1 MPMKR
6 LLAFVLLFLSP
17 FSRGQGIPLSVDVN
31 TIALWNFDTDT
42 GNSVFDRGN
51 TPLTGSA
58 SNSTI
63 TAIPGISNNF
73 LTARRF
79 IQANS
84 IINFGP
90 TSNSKLDFSGFSD
103 LSLEMVIYLDGTNS
117 IISTLFDSGNLNISI
132 IDNHL
137 SVSVASSQGHQG
149 LVSQNKLNLNTIYRI
164 SVEFDHGNLAAT
176 VNGLSIGS
184 VLTST
189 PVIQKSFS
197 QNENIVLGGNFS
209 GYIDDV
215 RVSSV
220 FREDIIAPQIALI
233 SPDLNTIMTNS
244 NININATLSDNSSGI
259 DINSVEVKLNGVLQ
273 TGLTITSN
281 SISGNLID
289 PLSQGENELEIYVS
303 DLNGNQQELKGII
316 NFKPGAISTPVNV
329 SAFGWFACSLHQDK
343 NVYCWG
349 QNQYGQL
356 GDGTTIFKPIPQKV
370 LGLKNVDEIA
380 VGALHACARIKTDVY
395 CWGRNTSGELGIGG
409 NLNDPTFVPTKLLS
423 LGKAKSIAA
432 GIAHT
437 CAILIDDSV
446 KCWGRNDSAQLGIG
460 DFANASSP
468 QIVAISSVKQIS
480 LGTGHTCALLNSGA
494 IKCWGNGT
502 NGQLG
507 TGNTSTS
514 AIPVDV
520 QTITNAKKIILSLSN
535 SCAILNND
543 SFRCWGGNDFGQLGT
558 NDTTPFSFPVS
569 PAFSMSVLDLSIGTN
584 HACAV
589 LTNNTIKCWGNNFWG
604 QLGDGTNNNSLIP
617 VQILGV
623 ANALAI
629 ELGQNDSYAIL
640 SDGSIKSWGNNF
652 TGQLGNG
659 SFNPSNAPLGVDFSG
674 SLNILKITQIS
685 AGQGHTCARIS
696 DNSVR
701 CWGSNQFGQ
710 IGADVGTDFT
720 ASIVKMV
727 DGITPLANIQ
737 KVDAGFAHTCALN
750 NSGQVYCWGRNFLRL
765 PVLVS
770 GFTDVAT
777 DVSAGV
783 NFTCILLDSG
793 GVKCF
798 GENNDGQLGTGD
810 FNPNMNPTSVIGIS
824 DAISISVSTQGS
836 HSCAV
841 LSNGKI
847 NCWGRNDFGQLGNG
861 SIAKSNVPV
870 EVLEIDNAVQVSVG
884 SLGTCARL
892 SDGTVRCWGRND
904 FGQLG
909 DGTNSNS
916 LTPVPVYALRNVVHI
931 SSGGENTCARKSNG
945 VLVCWGNNAEGE
957 LGNGGDQNSS
967 IPVNVKNIISISNM
981 DVGESHACAVLTNGK
996 AKCWGFNGLQQSGA
1010 PASGGAQTINRTP
1023 VNVWF

>member
-1 MPMKR
+1 MNVFIS
-6 LLAFVLLFLSP
+6 LLLFFAWPTWAQSPLPLDANTLS
-17 FSRGQGIPLSVDVN
+17 
-31 TIALWNFDTDT
+31 LWNFNTDT
-42 GNSVFDRGN
+42 GTSVLD
-51 TPLTGSA
+51 SA
-58 SNSTI
+58 SAPLNGVATNTSI
-63 TAIPGISNNF
+63 TAIPGISGSF
-73 LTARRF
+73 LTGRRF
-79 IQANS
+79 TQSSSKID
-84 IINFGP
+84 FGP
-90 TSNSKLDFSGFSD
+90 TNNSKLDFSGFTD
-103 LSLEMVIYLDGTNS
+103 LSFEMIVYLDGTSS
-117 IISTLFDSGNLNISI
+117 IFSTIFDNGNLNISL
-132 IDNHL
+132 IDDHL

-149 LVSQNKLNLNTIYRI
+149 LISPNKLNLATAYRI
-164 SVEFDHGNLAAT
+164 SVEFDHGHLAAT
-176 VNGLSIGS
+176 VNGLSVGS
-184 VLTST
+184 VITST
-189 PVIQKSFS
+189 PVIQKSFG
-197 QNENIVLGGNFS
+197 QNENIVLGGNFI
-209 GYIDDV
+209 GYMDDI
-215 RVSSV
+215 RLSSA

-233 SPDLNTIMTNS
+233 SPDLNTVMTNS
-244 NININATLSDNSSGI
+244 NININATLSDNASGI
-259 DINSVEVKLNGVLQ
+259 DINSVEVRLNGFLQ
-273 TGLTITSN
+273 TGLTITAN
-281 SISGNLID
+281 SISGSLID
-289 PLSQGENELEIYVS
+289 PLNQGENELEILVS
-303 DLNGNQQELKGII
+303 DLNGNQQEFKGII
-316 NFKPGAISTPVNV
+316 NYKPGAISTPL
-329 SAFGWFACSLHQDK
+329 SLAAFGWFACSLHQDK

-356 GDGTTIFKPIPQKV
+356 GDGTTIFKPIPQRV
-370 LGLKNVDEIA
+370 LGLRNVDEIA

-432 GIAHT
+432 GVAHT
-437 CAILIDDSV
+437 CAILIDDSA
-446 KCWGRNDSAQLGIG
+446 KCWGRNDSGQLGNG
-460 DFANASSP
+460 NLNNASSP
-468 QIVAISSVKQIS
+468 QIVPISGVKQIS
-480 LGTGHTCALLNSGA
+480 LGSSHSCALLNSGS
-494 IKCWGNGT
+494 IKCWGRNDS
-502 NGQLG
+502 GQLG
-507 TGNTSTS
+507 NGNTQNST
-514 AIPVDV
+514 VLVNV
-520 QTITNAKKIILSLSN
+520 QTISTAKKIMLSLGN
-535 SCAILNND
+535 SCAILNDN
-543 SFRCWGGNDFGQLGT
+543 SFRCWGRNDFGQLGT
-558 NDTTPFSFPVS
+558 NNTTPFSFPVS
-569 PAFSMSVLDLSIGTN
+569 PSFSMSVLDLSIGTN

-617 VQILGV
+617 VQVLEIT
-623 ANALAI
+623 NALAI

-640 SDGSIKSWGNNF
+640 ADGSIKSWGNNF

-659 SFNPSNAPLGVDFSG
+659 SFNPSNAPLSVDFTG

-685 AGQGHTCARIS
+685 AGEGHTCARIS

-710 IGADVGTDFT
+710 IGNGLGSTDFT
-720 ASIVKMV
+720 ASIVKLA
-727 DGITPLANIQ
+727 DGITPLTNI
-737 KVDAGFAHTCALN
+737 KKIDAGFAHTCAFN
-750 NSGQVYCWGRNFLRL
+750 NSGQVYCWGRNFIGLA
-765 PVLVS
+765 VLIS

-777 DVSAGV
+777 DVSAGA
-783 NFTCILLDSG
+783 NFTCILLNNG

-798 GENNDGQLGTGD
+798 GENNDGQLGSGD
-810 FNPNMNPTSVIGIS
+810 FNPNMNPNSVIGIS
-824 DAISISVSTQGS
+824 DAISISTSTQGS

-841 LSNGKI
+841 LSTGKI
-847 NCWGRNDFGQLGNG
+847 KCWGRNDFGQLGNG
-861 SIAKSNVPV
+861 SVAKSNVPV
-870 EVLEIDNAVQVSVG
+870 EVLEIENAVQVSVG

-892 SDGTVRCWGRND
+892 SDGTVKCWGRND